1 MTFYNFTFSIAQSVF
16 VMWSCA
22 KKTKTIVRAPVICLI
37 LMSVVDDEELLLF
50 FSGLFC

>member
-1 MTFYNFTFSIAQSVF
+1 MTFYNFTFSIAQSVY

-22 KKTKTIVRAPVICLI
+22 KRTKTIVCAPVIRLI
-37 LMSVVDDEELLLF
+37 LMIVVDGEELLF